1 MQVVYAVV
9 GEWGGLLRQTGC
21 SEVTGEVRLNRQE
34 NKRFRIRISALEADV
49 AYFDARLALLTGPP
63 SSCYQE
69 AQIRAYRE
77 LVATLSEMLR
87 RLQSLQPRTEKCR
100 PLPTASVDEAPVVV
114 SGAGG

>member
-1 MQVVYAVV
+1 
-9 GEWGGLLRQTGC
+9 
-21 SEVTGEVRLNRQE
+21 LNRQE

-77 LVATLSEMLR
+77 LVATLSEMLE
-87 RLQSLQPRTEKCR
+87 RLQSLQPRTGKGH
-100 PLPTASVDEAPVVV
+100 PLPAAGADEASVAVSEA
-114 SGAGG
+114 